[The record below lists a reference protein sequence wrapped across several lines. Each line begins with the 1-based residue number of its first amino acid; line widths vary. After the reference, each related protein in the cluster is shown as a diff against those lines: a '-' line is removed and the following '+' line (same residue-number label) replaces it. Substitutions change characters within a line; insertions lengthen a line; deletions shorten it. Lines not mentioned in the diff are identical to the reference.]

1 MPAERTRSA
10 LAVTI
15 SAVAVA
21 VVAAVGA
28 GSSDATGA
36 TVDRPAPKRLA
47 NPDTTAT
54 QLLSRFLGA
63 LAADDE
69 VKLGSLL
76 SPAWMIQRANGTW
89 ANRAQYLAAMPDVRQ
104 YQIVDVMAQYAM
116 PTLVVRSRTATQ
128 EMTAGGALSTS
139 PLAPRLST
147 FTWQDGRWRMTSHAN
162 FNPPG

>member
-10 LAVTI
+10 VAVTI

-28 GSSDATGA
+28 GASGATGA
-36 TVDRPAPKRLA
+36 PVDRPAPKRLA

-104 YQIVDVMAQYAM
+104 YQIVDVTAQYAM

-128 EMTAGGALSTS
+128 EVTASGATVTS
-139 PLAPRLST
+139 RLAPRLST

-162 FNPPG
+162 FNPPD